1 MEAGPIGTWGKSFKL
16 FGITSYGDSCACSGS
31 SSPLSL
37 ETRCENGKTKVA
49 MTIFT
54 VRVKAARGKPHF
66 I

>member
-16 FGITSYGDSCACSGS
+16 FGITSYGESRACWAS
-31 SSPLSL
+31 SSPPSL
-37 ETRCENGKTKVA
+37 ETRCENGKTKAA

-54 VRVKAARGKPHF
+54 VRVKVARGKPHF